1 MEFGASE
8 CRRMSVICIEFRG
21 IPIPMTAPNM
31 KENWCVH
38 ICKVNAAWV
47 FCWHFYRIPNAFSH
61 THTLTRSHL
70 GHSCHFFLWCSVDVL
85 QRSQLYKWHP
95 VCHMCIV
102 HHNLENYNNVH
113 LPKIA
118 SVTEMKWSVV
128 RFGVYRSMAHVCMS
142 KFMFNDIC
150 YRQTYTHT
158 QPHICMCRDMVRV
171 SVHLSA
177 SYIYTTLLDQA
188 FTFAILHLNERRK

>member
-1 MEFGASE
+1 MRSHLQSE
-8 CRRMSVICIEFRG
+8 CGLGFLL
-21 IPIPMTAPNM
+21 
-31 KENWCVH
+31 
-38 ICKVNAAWV
+38 
-47 FCWHFYRIPNAFSH
+47 AFLQNTKRFLSH

-70 GHSCHFFLWCSVDVL
+70 GHSCHFFDL

-128 RFGVYRSMAHVCMS
+128 RFGVYCSMAHVCMS

-158 QPHICMCRDMVRV
+158 HTAAHMHVPRYGPCVC
-171 SVHLSA
+171 A
-177 SYIYTTLLDQA
+177 SLCIIYIHN
-188 FTFAILHLNERRK
+188 FA

>member
-1 MEFGASE
+1 MRPGFFA
-8 CRRMSVICIEFRG
+8 G
-21 IPIPMTAPNM
+21 IFT
-31 KENWCVH
+31 E
-38 ICKVNAAWV
+38 
-47 FCWHFYRIPNAFSH
+47 YQTLSL

-70 GHSCHFFLWCSVDVL
+70 GHSCHFFDL

-128 RFGVYRSMAHVCMS
+128 RFGVYCSMAHVCMS

-158 QPHICMCRDMVRV
+158 HSRTYACAAIW
-171 SVHLSA
+171 SVCLCISLHH
-177 SYIYTTLLDQA
+177 IYTQLCLIRLLLSPYC
-188 FTFAILHLNERRK
+188 I